1 MRIRIRQS
9 PLHDDIAQS
18 VLVFQTHLTTLSGSL
33 NLKLGKE
40 NFLIK
45 DIHLAVNLR
54 QHLVVGIGLCGVR
67 ELERLMVSVKSVGH
81 IATVTIDR
89 AKQIDSHD
97 FLLAV
102 AMMSVV
108 IGHFLHYGL

>member
-1 MRIRIRQS
+1 MCQS
-9 PLHDDIAQS
+9 SLHGDVAQS
-18 VLVFQTHLTTLSGSL
+18 VLVFQTHLTALSGSL
-33 NLKLGKE
+33 NLKLGE
-40 NFLIK
+40 EYLVVK

-108 IGHFLHYGL
+108 IGYFFHYGL